1 MLHQSS
7 YQLTSKLMYQNKIIK
22 VVIPAYNEEQSIG
35 LVLRD
40 IPSFV
45 DEVIVVNN
53 NSSDETFNAA
63 KLCGATVLTEIRK
76 GYGSACLKGL
86 KYISDTNGC
95 DILVF
100 IDADYSD
107 HPEEM
112 SKLLVPIFNN
122 NMDMVIGSR
131 ALGNR
136 EVGSMTP
143 QQVFGNK
150 LAVFLI
156 KIFFKYQFTDLGP
169 FRAIT
174 WKSLQQI
181 NMIDTNFGWTVEM
194 QVKALKHKLNCA
206 EVPVSY
212 RKRTLGVSKVSGT
225 IKGSLMAGY
234 KIIKTIFK
242 YA

>member
-1 MLHQSS
+1 
-7 YQLTSKLMYQNKIIK
+7 MYQNKTIK
-22 VVIPAYNEEQSIG
+22 VVIPAYNEAESIG

-40 IPSFV
+40 MPAFV

-53 NSSDETFNAA
+53 NSNDGTFNAA
-63 KLCGATVLTEIRK
+63 KLGGATVLNESRK

-86 KYISDTNGC
+86 QYIKDTNGC
-95 DILVF
+95 DIVVF

-112 SKLLVPIFNN
+112 PMLLVPILKD
-122 NMDMVIGSR
+122 NMALVIGSR
-131 ALGNR
+131 ATGNK
-136 EVGSMTP
+136 ELGSMTP

-150 LAVFLI
+150 LAVWLI
-156 KIFFKYQFTDLGP
+156 NIFFKYQFTDLGP

-174 WKSLQQI
+174 WQALQQI
-181 NMIDTNFGWTVEM
+181 HMVDTNYGWTVEM
-194 QVKALKHKLNCA
+194 QVKALKLQLACT

-225 IKGSLMAGY
+225 IKGSVMAGF

>member
-1 MLHQSS
+1 
-7 YQLTSKLMYQNKIIK
+7 MYQNKIIK
-22 VVIPAYNEEQSIG
+22 VVIPAYNEAESIG
-35 LVLRD
+35 LVLHD
-40 IPSFV
+40 IPAFV

-53 NSSDETFNAA
+53 NSSDTTYNAA
-63 KLCGATVLTEIRK
+63 KLGGATVLNETRK

-86 KYISDTNGC
+86 QYIADTNGC
-95 DILVF
+95 DIVVF

-112 SKLLVPIFNN
+112 PMLLEPIVSN
-122 NMDMVIGSR
+122 NMAMVIGSR
-131 ALGNR
+131 AMGNR
-136 EVGSMTP
+136 EPGSMTP

-156 KIFFKYQFTDLGP
+156 KMFFKYQFTDLGP

-174 WKSLQQI
+174 WQALQQI
-181 NMIDTNFGWTVEM
+181 NMVDTNYGWTVEM
-194 QVKALKHKLNCA
+194 QVKALKLQLVCT

>member
-1 MLHQSS
+1 
-7 YQLTSKLMYQNKIIK
+7 MYRNKIVK

-40 IPSFV
+40 IPAFV
-45 DEVIVVNN
+45 DEVVVVNN
-53 NSSDETFNAA
+53 NSSDDTFNAA
-63 KLCGATVLTEIRK
+63 KRGEATVLTEIKK

-86 KYISDTNGC
+86 QYISATNGC
-95 DILVF
+95 DVVVY

-107 HPEEM
+107 HPEEIEM
-112 SKLLVPIFNN
+112 LLKPIFNN
-122 NMDMVIGSR
+122 NIDMVIGSR
-131 ALGNR
+131 ALGNKER
-136 EVGSMTP
+136 GSMTP
-143 QQVFGNK
+143 QQIFGNK

-156 KIFFKYQFTDLGP
+156 KIFFKYKFTDLGP

-174 WKSLQQI
+174 WQSLQAI
-181 NMIDTNFGWTVEM
+181 KMVDTNYGWTVEM
-194 QVKALKHKLNCA
+194 QVKALKLKLNCT

>member
-1 MLHQSS
+1 
-7 YQLTSKLMYQNKIIK
+7 MYQNKTIK
-22 VVIPAYNEEQSIG
+22 VVIPAYNEAQSIG

-40 IPSFV
+40 IPAFV

-53 NSSDETFNAA
+53 NSSDDTFNAA
-63 KLCGATVLTEIRK
+63 ELGGATVLNEPRK

-86 KYISDTNGC
+86 QYIADSNGC
-95 DILVF
+95 DIVVF

-112 SKLLVPIFNN
+112 PMLLEPIVAHNKAL
-122 NMDMVIGSR
+122 VIGSR
-131 ALGNR
+131 ATGKK
-136 EVGSMTP
+136 EPGSMTP

-156 KIFFKYQFTDLGP
+156 KVFFKYQFTDLGP

-174 WKSLQQI
+174 WQALQQI
-181 NMIDTNFGWTVEM
+181 NMVDTNYGWTVEM
-194 QVKALKHKLNCA
+194 QAKALKLQLACT

>member
-1 MLHQSS
+1 
-7 YQLTSKLMYQNKIIK
+7 MYQNKIIK
-22 VVIPAYNEEQSIG
+22 VVIPAYNEAESIG

-40 IPSFV
+40 IPRFV

-53 NSSDETFNAA
+53 NSNDDTFNAA
-63 KLCGATVLTEIRK
+63 KLGGATVLNETRK

-86 KYISDTNGC
+86 QYIKDTNGC
-95 DILVF
+95 DIVVF

-112 SKLLVPIFNN
+112 PMLLVPILQD
-122 NMDMVIGSR
+122 NMAMVIGSR
-131 ALGNR
+131 ARGNK
-136 EVGSMTP
+136 EPGSMTP

-174 WKSLQQI
+174 WQALQQI
-181 NMIDTNFGWTVEM
+181 NMIDANYGWTVEM
-194 QVKALKHKLNCA
+194 QVKALKLQLACS

-212 RKRTLGVSKVSGT
+212 RKRKLGISKVSGT

>member
-1 MLHQSS
+1 
-7 YQLTSKLMYQNKIIK
+7 MYQNKIVK

-40 IPSFV
+40 IPAFV
-45 DEVIVVNN
+45 DEVVVVNN
-53 NSSDETFNAA
+53 NSSDDTFNAA
-63 KLCGATVLTEIRK
+63 KRGGATVLTETRK

-86 KYISDTNGC
+86 EYISASSGC
-95 DILVF
+95 DIVVF

-112 SKLLVPIFNN
+112 EMLLQPILNN
-122 NMDMVIGSR
+122 NIDMVIGSR
-131 ALGNR
+131 ALGNKEPR
-136 EVGSMTP
+136 SMTP

-156 KIFFKYQFTDLGP
+156 KLFFKHQFTDLGP

-174 WKSLQQI
+174 WKGLQAI
-181 NMIDTNFGWTVEM
+181 KMVDTNYGWTVEM
-194 QVKALKHKLNCA
+194 QVKALKHKLSCA
-206 EVPVSY
+206 EIPVSY

-225 IKGSLMAGY
+225 LKGSLMAGY